1 MQFNGTK
8 FQVLRYGT
16 NETIKEETMYFTE
29 NMKHTIEQVN
39 MTKDL
44 GVLVTD
50 DAKYDEHID
59 NMCKKVRQKSGWV
72 LRTFYTRNLCF
83 MKSIFK
89 SLIQPHIDYCSQLW
103 MPPQGQKL
111 EKVERLL
118 KSWTSRIPTIRNLT
132 YWQRLKEMKMYSE
145 QRRLER
151 YRVIYTWKVLQ
162 GLVPNPGIVEAQENE
177 YLGRRCQ
184 IPKLNHKS
192 KMSIRTMKENSF
204 QTNGPKLFNSLPK
217 YVRNMKKFSEE
228 EFKEQLDKYLQ
239 KLPDQ
244 PKIDGLIPWGQ
255 DQDGKPS
262 NSIQFQVA
270 SESAERRPGA

>member
-1 MQFNGTK
+1 MIQRQRSTEDVEFLQENLNQLYQWGKEYNIQFKRTK

-29 NMKHTIEQVN
+29 DMKHTIEQVN
-39 MTKDL
+39 VTKYL
-44 GVLVTD
+44 GVLVTY
-50 DAKYDEHID
+50 DAKYDENID
-59 NMCKKVRQKSGWV
+59 TMCKKVRQKSGWV
-72 LRTFYTRNLCF
+72 LRTSYTRNLCF
-83 MKSIFK
+83 MKSILK

-118 KSWTSRIPTIRNLT
+118 KSWTSRIPTMRNLT

-184 IPKLNHKS
+184 IPRLNHRS
-192 KMSIRTMKENSF
+192 RMSTQTMKESSF
-204 QTNGPKLFNSLPK
+204 QTNGPQLFISLSK
-217 YVRNMKKFSEE
+217 CIRNMKKFSEE
-228 EFKEQLDKYLQ
+228 EFKEQ
-239 KLPDQ
+239 
-244 PKIDGLIPWGQ
+244 
-255 DQDGKPS
+255 
-262 NSIQFQVA
+262 
-270 SESAERRPGA
+270 